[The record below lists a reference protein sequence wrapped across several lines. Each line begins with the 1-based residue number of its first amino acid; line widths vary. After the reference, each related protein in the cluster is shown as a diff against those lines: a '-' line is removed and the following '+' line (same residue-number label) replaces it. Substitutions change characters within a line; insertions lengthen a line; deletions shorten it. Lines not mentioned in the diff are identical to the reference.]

1 MNVDTQVQRW
11 HTIVTTVEN
20 KPGVLARVAGL
31 FSRRGYNIHSLAV
44 APTDDERFSR
54 ITFTVDVEGSSLD
67 QVVKQLNKLINV
79 VEIRELDPS
88 ESVER
93 ELILVT
99 VSAGA
104 AHRHDLLQVIDD
116 WRAFVLSENEQ
127 QIMLSLSA
135 RPARLDE
142 FEECLRPF
150 GIVELQRT
158 GRVALPLLD

>member
-1 MNVDTQVQRW
+1 MNSATPTQRW

-54 ITFTVDVEGSSLD
+54 ITFTVDVEGSPLD

-79 VEIRELDPS
+79 VEIRELDPLDA
-88 ESVER
+88 VER
-93 ELILVT
+93 ELMLVT
-99 VSAGA
+99 VCADAG
-104 AHRHDLLQVIDD
+104 HRHDLLELIDD
-116 WRAFVLSENEQ
+116 WRAFVLSENDSE
-127 QIMLSLSA
+127 IMLSLSA

-142 FEECLRPF
+142 FEASLRPF
-150 GIVELQRT
+150 GIAKLQRT
-158 GRVALPLLD
+158 GRVALPSLD